1 MVNKY
6 ALCLKDK
13 IEKLYTYDCM
23 NTDQAVIFFAQIKKL
38 NIDDFLNIF
47 NVIKL

>member
-1 MVNKY
+1 MVNTY

-13 IEKLYTYDCM
+13 IEKLYIYDCM
-23 NTDQAVIFFAQIKKL
+23 NADQAVIFFAQIKKL

-47 NVIKL
+47 NVIKI